1 MQVSSRSPKSS
12 SLTVLTRGK
21 VSSVNWSIFCC
32 CTYASLHQYGISQ
45 PIVPTNENSLCTK
58 PTSSETPQ
66 SCIFFTPRFAE
77 FETCKGLSVS
87 SDMNSVSPIRQS
99 EQRSVA
105 QVSLWGRSGEYGI
118 ALMPCPHAYCRR
130 LRFLCILLLIAC
142 MHFCL
147 GGFVSSTCWS

>member
-1 MQVSSRSPKSS
+1 MQVSSRFPISS

-21 VSSVNWSIFCC
+21 VSSVNWSILLLHVRI
-32 CTYASLHQYGISQ
+32 TASVWPIAANSTHQQKQFVHETNLKRNAAKLH
-45 PIVPTNENSLCTK
+45 
-58 PTSSETPQ
+58 
-66 SCIFFTPRFAE
+66 FFTPRFSE
-77 FETCKGLSVS
+77 FETCKGLSVW

-105 QVSLWGRSGEYGI
+105 QVSLWGRSGECGI

-142 MHFCL
+142 IHFCL